1 MHASAVGRRVYII
14 ARRAWTSWAARLESA
29 TTPTANSHHTPPL
42 TTQFVGGHMAASR
55 YFPVIAVLSSLD
67 VPARSVLERLRRE
80 RGRNVCRRAIN
91 DARYAKNRG
100 RKRPRG
106 KLAVACL
113 AHLCGAGQLPRAALL
128 HDTGCVRSHHLS
140 VRSPFTT
147 PAAAG
152 TLVLGYG
159 PRHKN

>member
-1 MHASAVGRRVYII
+1 MRVLL
-14 ARRAWTSWAARLESA
+14 AAACILLQGEPGYRGPRGWSLQ
-29 TTPTANSHHTPPL
+29 L
-42 TTQFVGGHMAASR
+42 LLLQIRQFVGGHMAASR